1 MNNEELEKLKELKT
15 KQSLEKLKLKYDEE
29 LNNFGY
35 NFVNIVKENDRYS
48 YIEYKNT
55 KGNDIRIWH
64 DNLTGNT
71 NAEMKIIL
79 PLENEEK
86 HYKHISIK
94 NLFEMLESIE
104 KRDFA
109 FGEFTKNYEPL
120 LNNLGFTSNKDFVQ
134 YYIYDARYFYKDF
147 ENENK
152 NAVMRIWYDNKT
164 GKFSADLSL
173 NDKKYENLSMEE
185 LFSIL
190 NKW

>member
-185 LFSIL
+185 LFRVL
-190 NKW
+190 ENK